1 MPDAPTQ
8 ELTYCQLV
16 KFCYVIALNASLKP
30 PVFFRLHEDKLRLQI
45 QIYL

>member
-8 ELTYCQLV
+8 ELTCQLV
-16 KFCYVIALNASLKP
+16 KSCYVIALNASLKP